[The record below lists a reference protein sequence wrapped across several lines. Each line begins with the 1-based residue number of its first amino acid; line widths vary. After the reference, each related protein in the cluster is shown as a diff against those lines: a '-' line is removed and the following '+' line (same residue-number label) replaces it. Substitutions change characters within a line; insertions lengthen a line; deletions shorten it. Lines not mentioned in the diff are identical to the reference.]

1 MGRKSLSPV
10 KIVRYGRPKI
20 YVMLIWPKQQMK
32 NTEEKL
38 AIYTKLR
45 EYVPDH
51 EATAYR
57 DTYDKTNTWHRV
69 DKAFILNFL
78 AEKYSCKSYLEIGCR
93 SNTTFSR
100 VRVPQKVGVDP
111 VSGGT
116 FKGTSDSFFEK
127 NQQKFDLIFVD
138 GLHEHKQVLRD
149 VKNGLS
155 VLTANGTIVLHDCLP
170 KNERSAEYPH
180 RTTSTWNGTVYR
192 ALSELRTDPE
202 LDVIT
207 LDTDWGL
214 GVVKKR
220 PSKNPLASLPSNPL
234 TFVDYNANKHNIMG
248 IISSLDEF
256 LDWLNES

>member
-1 MGRKSLSPV
+1 
-10 KIVRYGRPKI
+10 
-20 YVMLIWPKQQMK
+20 MK
-32 NTEEKL
+32 NTEERL
-38 AIYTKLR
+38 AIYSKLR

-51 EATAYR
+51 EARAYR
-57 DTYDKTNTWHRV
+57 DVYDMTNMWHRV
-69 DKAFILNFL
+69 DKAFILNIL
-78 AEKYSCKSYLEIGCR
+78 AEKYKCESYLEIGCR
-93 SNTTFSR
+93 SNTTFNR
-100 VRVPQKVGVDP
+100 IRVPTKIGVDP

-127 NQQKFDLIFVD
+127 NQQTFDLIFVD

-149 VKNGLS
+149 VRNGLS
-155 VLTANGTIVLHDCLP
+155 VLTSNGTVVLHDCLP

-180 RTTSTWNGTVYR
+180 RTASAWNGTVYR
-192 ALSELRTDPE
+192 ALAELRTDPQ

-220 PSKNPLASLPSNPL
+220 PTKISPVNLPSNPL
-234 TFVDYNANKHNIMG
+234 TFSDYDTHKNEIMG

-256 LDWLNES
+256 LDWLQ